1 MYIAH
6 VDIVNQDFGMA
17 IRSTREIELPEE
29 VTNEDE
35 AVKYLT
41 ERRYTR
47 FTLYELRTIGTY
59 APQESPV
66 VRVS

>member
-17 IRSTREIELPEE
+17 IRQTREIELPESIE
-29 VTNEDE
+29 TEDD
-35 AVKYLT
+35 AIKYLAD
-41 ERRYTR
+41 RRYTR

>member
-17 IRSTREIELPEE
+17 IKSTKEIRLPESIE
-29 VTNEDE
+29 TEDD
-35 AVKYLT
+35 AIKYLT
-41 ERRYTR
+41 ELRYTR